1 MDYLES
7 LELKLLKDQLYNLY
21 NFEKLLVNK
30 IKLNLS
36 TNKDV
41 KINEFDIELNDYNLP
56 NSKIELVDMINNMH
70 HKNYKLNNINYLIN
84 FIINEKSYIFDS
96 NTLLHKQNILE
107 YYNKIFNNLY
117 DTNNIDNIYDKRKKI
132 VQSYHLINNYERDVS
147 NIEEYI
153 NNTMSTL
160 KELLRIF
167 KSDLVHLAQTERIEC
182 IYRCK
187 NVKDNVIDNVY
198 ESCEYGC
205 ELCLEKIIMY
215 DCHKRKYL
223 LNNHILNKRTANILS
238 MSGDI
243 LMSIPIT
250 INTTIKEIKDI
261 IKNKIKQEINPDIK
275 KVSLVYNDTILS
287 NYITSH
293 RQPTNEIEVWPNY
306 IENYVIS
313 YYDISAMEMT
323 KNFNIIME

>member
-1 MDYLES
+1 
-7 LELKLLKDQLYNLY
+7 
-21 NFEKLLVNK
+21 
-30 IKLNLS
+30 
-36 TNKDV
+36 
-41 KINEFDIELNDYNLP
+41 
-56 NSKIELVDMINNMH
+56 
-70 HKNYKLNNINYLIN
+70 
-84 FIINEKSYIFDS
+84 
-96 NTLLHKQNILE
+96 
-107 YYNKIFNNLY
+107 
-117 DTNNIDNIYDKRKKI
+117 
-132 VQSYHLINNYERDVS
+132 
-147 NIEEYI
+147 
-153 NNTMSTL
+153 MSTL

-167 KSDLVHLAQTERIEC
+167 KSDLVHLAQTERIGC

-187 NVKDNVIDNVY
+187 NVKDNVY

-275 KVSLVYNDTILS
+275 KVSLVYNDPILS
-287 NYITSH
+287 NDITSL
-293 RQPTNEIEVWPNY
+293 Q
-306 IENYVIS
+306 
-313 YYDISAMEMT
+313 M
-323 KNFNIIME
+323 K